1 MVGRKS
7 FYHGVSE
14 LPQKRKETTMN
25 FIGIDLHKR
34 IIVICVMNDKREIV
48 ARKKFS
54 NDQVKEMREF
64 FESQKPFQAVFE
76 ATAAYDWFY
85 GLLEPLAEKVVLAH
99 PKKLR
104 IIAESTKKS
113 DKVDAYILAN
123 FLALDMIPEAHCPS
137 PYIKGYRNLVRLRC
151 KIQGRITSAKV
162 RMRNVL
168 AKYNRDRL
176 DLFTKEGR
184 EWLAKTSLGETD
196 RFKIDL
202 LMEELSM
209 YESQLDR
216 IEKKIREYARKAPIR
231 IAEAR
236 EILRTIPGVGEVTA
250 DVVVSELG
258 DVDRFASQKKV
269 CSYAGLTPGRRQSA
283 EKETNLPI
291 TKEGSK
297 LLRWVLVEAA
307 WCAVQ
312 YSQKW
317 KRIYESMLERTSN
330 KKKAIVAVARK
341 LLCVMTALLR
351 RGCKYSVTA

>member
-1 MVGRKS
+1 
-7 FYHGVSE
+7 
-14 LPQKRKETTMN
+14 MN

-34 IIVICVMNDKREIV
+34 IIVICVLNDKREV
-48 ARKKFS
+48 LTRKKFA
-54 NDQVKEMREF
+54 NDQVDEMRAF

-76 ATAAYDWFY
+76 ATSAYDWFY
-85 GLLEPLAEKVVLAH
+85 SLLEPIADKVVLAH

-123 FLALDMIPEAHCPS
+123 FLALDMVPEAHCPS

-168 AKYNRDRL
+168 AKYNRDRS
-176 DLFTKEGR
+176 DLFTKPGR
-184 EWLAKTSLGETD
+184 EWLQKTSLRETD
-196 RFKIDL
+196 RFKMDL
-202 LMEELSM
+202 LIEELSM
-209 YESQLDR
+209 YENQFDR
-216 IEKKIREYARKAPIR
+216 IEKTIHEYAKKAPRR

-236 EILRTIPGVGEVTA
+236 ELLRTIPGVGEVTA

-258 DVDRFASQKKV
+258 DVDRFPSQKKV
-269 CSYAGLTPGRRQSA
+269 CSYAGLVPGRRQSA

-317 KRIYESMLERTSN
+317 KRIYESMWERTSN

>member
-1 MVGRKS
+1 
-7 FYHGVSE
+7 
-14 LPQKRKETTMN
+14 
-25 FIGIDLHKR
+25 
-34 IIVICVMNDKREIV
+34 
-48 ARKKFS
+48 
-54 NDQVKEMREF
+54 
-64 FESQKPFQAVFE
+64 
-76 ATAAYDWFY
+76 
-85 GLLEPLAEKVVLAH
+85 
-99 PKKLR
+99 
-104 IIAESTKKS
+104 
-113 DKVDAYILAN
+113 
-123 FLALDMIPEAHCPS
+123 LALDMVPEAHCPS

-162 RMRNVL
+162 RLRNVL
-168 AKYNRDRL
+168 AKYNRDRP
-176 DLFTKEGR
+176 DLFTKDGR
-184 EWLAKTSLGETD
+184 EWLAKTTLGETD

-209 YESQLDR
+209 YENQLDR
-216 IEKKIREYARKAPIR
+216 TEKKIREYTKKAPIR

-269 CSYAGLTPGRRQSA
+269 CGYAGLVPGRHQSA
-283 EKETNLPI
+283 EREIHLPI
-291 TKEGSK
+291 SKEGSK
-297 LLRWVLVEAA
+297 LLRWIVVEAA

-317 KRIYESMLERTSN
+317 RRLYESLLKRTAN

-341 LLCVMTALLR
+341 LLCVMMALLR